1 VLRSDSLPSSSTL
14 FHLNCARM
22 MNMIVHRLRSIILA
36 SFLGSILVVATVL
49 IGACGYTPE
58 ELSRM
63 NSSSERDNNT
73 PEFLDNSELAARI
86 HEFSRTKF
94 PAHYSGVAISGN
106 DSIKL
111 FRKPGS
117 NLDAAVASQFT
128 EIDVEFIDSAYSL
141 QSMEDITEKV
151 MKDSSYWQDRD
162 VSILGVG
169 PAPDGSGVEVNVQN
183 PSEVEQAFIKH
194 YGPIVKL
201 VDRGPA
207 MFAK

>member
-1 VLRSDSLPSSSTL
+1 
-14 FHLNCARM
+14 
-22 MNMIVHRLRSIILA
+22 
-36 SFLGSILVVATVL
+36 
-49 IGACGYTPE
+49 
-58 ELSRM
+58 
-63 NSSSERDNNT
+63 
-73 PEFLDNSELAARI
+73 
-86 HEFSRTKF
+86 
-94 PAHYSGVAISGN
+94 
-106 DSIKL
+106 
-111 FRKPGS
+111 
-117 NLDAAVASQFT
+117 
-128 EIDVEFIDSAYSL
+128 
-141 QSMEDITEKV
+141 MEDITEKV